1 MASIGEL
8 FINLGVKGDT
18 KKLDEFKASVT
29 KLRSNLI
36 AVGAAFTG
44 AVVGLNTLVNS
55 SLKGVV
61 NLQNLSN
68 QTGLAVEN
76 LQKLQQAGQL
86 SNLALSADQIAQSM
100 GNLQKSINDITVF
113 GEGDI
118 TPFSQLGVDPMQ
130 SKTAFEVLERV
141 RENIKGLNAA
151 TATNLISKIGLSPE
165 FINILRLSREE
176 FDKLSNN
183 IFLSG
188 KQRKDIDNL
197 GTSIKGLQLRF
208 IALKDQAVAKL
219 APELDKLVNQFFK
232 WVDDNGDNIIQLI
245 SGIGKSFAVFTKA
258 VSGAFS
264 LVSGFINKI
273 SGLENGITILTAAMA
288 GLLLTFRPFLLGLGA
303 IVLLLED
310 FAVFSAGGESLIG
323 DLVNAFKDIPDIV
336 KLLGGGLAV
345 GTIVSNF
352 GKIAGAMKLMLAP
365 ALALATQL
373 GLIVSAI
380 TFLAKAPEIG
390 EKLAD
395 KFSETGIGKLS
406 TDVISGFQRGGFV
419 GAVGGIIENRAPV
432 SINNTN
438 NYNIQGTGAQ
448 DIGTAIE
455 SGQSLRDQST
465 INFINSNIESSVRP

>member
-18 KKLDEFKASVT
+18 KKLDEFKGSVT

-36 AVGAAFTG
+36 AVGAAFAG

-61 NLQNLSN
+61 SLQNLSN

-86 SNLALSADQIAQSM
+86 SNLALSADQIAQSI
-100 GNLQKSINDITVF
+100 GNLQKNINDITVF
-113 GEGDI
+113 GSGNI

-151 TATNLISKIGLSPE
+151 TATNLISQIGLSPE

-183 IFLSG
+183 MFLSG
-188 KQRKDIDNL
+188 QQRKDIDKL
-197 GTSIKGLQLRF
+197 GTSMKSLQLRF

-245 SGIGKSFAVFTKA
+245 AGIGKSFAVFTKA

-323 DLVNAFKDIPDIV
+323 DLVNAFKEMPDIV

-352 GKIAGAMKLMLAP
+352 AKITGAMELMLAP

-390 EKLAD
+390 EKLGKQA
-395 KFSETGIGKLS
+395 SETEYGKLFG
-406 TDVISGFQRGGFV
+406 DVAQGFIRGGPIEAL
-419 GAVGGIIENRAPV
+419 GAFIQNQTPV
-432 SINNTN
+432 NINNTN
-438 NYNIQGTGAQ
+438 NYNIQGVGAE

-455 SGQSLRDQST
+455 GGQSLRDRSS
-465 INFINSNIESSVRP
+465 INFINGNIESNIRP

>member
-76 LQKLQQAGQL
+76 LQKLQQVGQL

-100 GNLQKSINDITVF
+100 GNLQKNINDITVF
-113 GEGDI
+113 GSGNL

-151 TATNLISKIGLSPE
+151 TATNLISQIGLSPE

-183 IFLSG
+183 MFLSG

-258 VSGAFS
+258 VSGAFG

-323 DLVNAFKDIPDIV
+323 DLVNAFKEIPDIV

-380 TFLAKAPEIG
+380 TFLTKAPEIG
-390 EKLAD
+390 EWLAD
-395 KFSETGIGKLS
+395 QADKTEYGQMAGDALLGLQRDGFAGFIAPFITKTQPS
-406 TDVISGFQRGGFV
+406 TT
-419 GAVGGIIENRAPV
+419 
-432 SINNTN
+432 INNNITVNGLNAQETADTIVNEFNKNTQTDAQIN
-438 NYNIQGTGAQ
+438 NNV
-448 DIGTAIE
+448 
-455 SGQSLRDQST
+455 
-465 INFINSNIESSVRP
+465 F

>member
-61 NLQNLSN
+61 SLQNLSN

-76 LQKLQQAGQL
+76 LQKLQQVGQL
-86 SNLALSADQIAQSM
+86 SNLSLSADQIAQSI
-100 GNLQKSINDITVF
+100 GNLQKNINDITVF
-113 GEGDI
+113 GAGNL

-151 TATNLISKIGLSPE
+151 TATNLISQIGLSPE

-183 IFLSG
+183 MFLSG
-188 KQRKDIDNL
+188 QQRKDIDKL
-197 GTSIKGLQLRF
+197 GTSMKSLQLRF

-219 APELDKLVNQFFK
+219 APELEKLVNQFFK
-232 WVDDNGDNIIQLI
+232 WVDDNGNNIIQLI

-310 FAVFSAGGESLIG
+310 FAVFSAGGESVIG
-323 DLVNAFKDIPDIV
+323 DLVNAFEDIPDIV

-352 GKIAGAMKLMLAP
+352 GKIAGAMELMLVP

-373 GLIVSAI
+373 GLIVGAL
-380 TFLAKAPEIG
+380 TFLAKAPKIG
-390 EKLAD
+390 EWLAD
-395 KFSETGIGKLS
+395 KADKTEYGQMAGDALLGLQR
-406 TDVISGFQRGGFV
+406 DGFAGFI
-419 GAVGGIIENRAPV
+419 APLMENRAPV

-438 NYNIQGTGAQ
+438 NYNIQGVGAE
-448 DIGTAIE
+448 DMGTAIE
-455 SGQSLRDQST
+455 GGQSLRDQSSL
-465 INFINSNIESSVRP
+465 NFINNNINSSSRL

>member
-36 AVGAAFTG
+36 AVGAAFAG

-61 NLQNLSN
+61 SLQNLSN

-76 LQKLQQAGQL
+76 LQKLQQVGQL
-86 SNLALSADQIAQSM
+86 ANLSLSADQVAQSI
-100 GNLQKSINDITVF
+100 GNLQKNINDITVF
-113 GEGDI
+113 GSGNI

-151 TATNLISKIGLSPE
+151 TATNLISQIGLSPE

-183 IFLSG
+183 MFLSG
-188 KQRKDIDNL
+188 QQRKDIDKL
-197 GTSIKGLQLRF
+197 GTSMKSLQLRF

-288 GLLLTFRPFLLGLGA
+288 GLLLTVRPFLLGFGA

-310 FAVFSAGGESLIG
+310 FAVFSAGGDSVIG
-323 DLVNAFKDIPDIV
+323 DLVNAFKDMPDII

-352 GKIAGAMKLMLAP
+352 GKIAGAMEIMLVP

-373 GLIVSAI
+373 GLIVSAL

-390 EKLAD
+390 EKLGE
-395 KFSETGIGKLS
+395 KFSETKAGQIIGDALL
-406 TDVISGFQRGGFV
+406 GFQTNGIP
-419 GAVGGIIENRAPV
+419 GAIGGIIQNQAPV

-438 NYNIQGTGAQ
+438 NYNIQGTGAEN
-448 DIGTAIE
+448 IGTAIE
-455 SGQSLRDQST
+455 SGQSLRDQSS
-465 INFINSNIESSVRP
+465 INFINSNIESNIRP

>member
-29 KLRSNLI
+29 KLRTNLI
-36 AVGAAFTG
+36 AVGTAFTG

-76 LQKLQQAGQL
+76 LQKLQQVGQL

-100 GNLQKSINDITVF
+100 GNLQKNINDITVF
-113 GEGDI
+113 GSGNL

-151 TATNLISKIGLSPE
+151 TATNLISQIGLSPE

-183 IFLSG
+183 MFLSG

-258 VSGAFS
+258 VSGAFG

-310 FAVFSAGGESLIG
+310 FAVFSAGGESVIG
-323 DLVNAFKDIPDIV
+323 DLVNAFKEIPDIV

-380 TFLAKAPEIG
+380 TFLTKAPEIG
-390 EKLAD
+390 EWLAD
-395 KFSETGIGKLS
+395 QADKTEYGQMAGDALLGLQRDGFAGFIAPFITKTQPS
-406 TDVISGFQRGGFV
+406 TT
-419 GAVGGIIENRAPV
+419 
-432 SINNTN
+432 INNNITVNGLNAQETADTIVNEFNKNTQTDAQIN
-438 NYNIQGTGAQ
+438 NNV
-448 DIGTAIE
+448 
-455 SGQSLRDQST
+455 
-465 INFINSNIESSVRP
+465 F

>member
-18 KKLDEFKASVT
+18 KKLDEFKSSVT

-61 NLQNLSN
+61 SLQNLSN

-76 LQKLQQAGQL
+76 LQKLQQVGEL
-86 SNLALSADQIAQSM
+86 SNLALSADQIAQSI
-100 GNLQKSINDITVF
+100 GNLQKNINDITVF
-113 GEGDI
+113 GEGNI

-183 IFLSG
+183 MFLNG
-188 KQRKDIDNL
+188 QQRKDIDNL
-197 GTSIKGLQLRF
+197 GTSIKSLQLRF

-232 WVDDNGDNIIQLI
+232 WVDDKGENRIQLR

-323 DLVNAFKDIPDIV
+323 DLVNAFKEMPDIV
-336 KLLGGGLAV
+336 KLLGGGLAI

-352 GKIAGAMKLMLAP
+352 GKIAGAMELMLVP

-390 EKLAD
+390 EWLAD
-395 KFSETGIGKLS
+395 KADKTEYGQMAGDAFLGLQRDGFAGFIAPFIEKTQPS
-406 TDVISGFQRGGFV
+406 TT
-419 GAVGGIIENRAPV
+419 
-432 SINNTN
+432 INNNITVNGLNAQETADTIVNEFNKNTQTDAQIN
-438 NYNIQGTGAQ
+438 NNV
-448 DIGTAIE
+448 
-455 SGQSLRDQST
+455 
-465 INFINSNIESSVRP
+465 F